1 MILYIQLMCQPFW
14 RNSLCRSSGRVNL
27 KTKECF
33 IFATF
38 LQKIEQNL
46 WPLSS
51 FPPYCLPA
59 YMHQDKSTGY
69 FFGWTLLPVWSLPWR
84 CRDFSGV
91 DPRSNTSAPQP
102 SCSALKRKYATQPAD
117 TDRSYKYFAR
127 SLLPK
132 SLAVLPSDP
141 SIRIRFQLFPD
152 ERTAVSN
159 GCICPASFVKTR
171 RGWIFSLRS

>member
-1 MILYIQLMCQPFW
+1 MFYF
-14 RNSLCRSSGRVNL
+14 RNFLAKNGAKFVTSL
-27 KTKECF
+27 KP
-33 IFATF
+33 
-38 LQKIEQNL
+38 
-46 WPLSS
+46 PL
-51 FPPYCLPA
+51 YCLPA
-59 YMHQDKSTGY
+59 SMHQDKSTGY

-84 CRDFSGV
+84 CRDLSGV

-117 TDRSYKYFAR
+117 TDRSYKYFTR
-127 SLLPK
+127 SLLLK